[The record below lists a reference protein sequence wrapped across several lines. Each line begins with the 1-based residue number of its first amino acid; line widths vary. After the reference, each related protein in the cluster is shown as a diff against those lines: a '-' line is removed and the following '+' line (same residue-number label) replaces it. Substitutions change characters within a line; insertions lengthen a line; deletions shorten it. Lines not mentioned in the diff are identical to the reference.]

1 MAVNAPAHGAAIL
14 AGELVVQVATPA
26 EIVKL
31 RLNQGVHRGIRLVA
45 VEAQSLSRIVDEVV
59 VAVHA
64 IYRAMID
71 VSEGDVENGSL
82 RSELRLPQRPCIA
95 AGSGHRGQEGEGQQA
110 SHAASFRPAK
120 ANETAHMIMPH
131 SSG

>member
-1 MAVNAPAHGAAIL
+1 MAVNAPAYGSAVL

-31 RLNQGVHRGIRLVA
+31 RLNQGVHCGIRFVT

-71 VSEGDVENGSL
+71 VSERDVEHGPL

-95 AGSGHRGQEGEGQQA
+95 ARSGQRGQEG
-110 SHAASFRPAK
+110 
-120 ANETAHMIMPH
+120 
-131 SSG
+131 